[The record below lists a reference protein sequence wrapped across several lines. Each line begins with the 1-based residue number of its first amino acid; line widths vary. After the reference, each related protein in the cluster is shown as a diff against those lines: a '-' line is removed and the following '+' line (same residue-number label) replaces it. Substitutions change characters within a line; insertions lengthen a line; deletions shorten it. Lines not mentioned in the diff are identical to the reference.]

1 MAGTSLDGGTR
12 IFTAGAGWI
21 KIAEKIITSDINNFT
36 FSGLDFDGEKDSMLV
51 LVADFEASAS
61 GEYRLLFNGITTNY
75 FNDGER
81 IANGASAIIDLGP
94 GGSLIAMNNTMLAGS
109 LPIFCISYISL
120 SKVSD
125 RISVQSFGSS
135 VDFRGKEEM
144 VGTTTTSITSL
155 TTLRVEMGTVR
166 NFITGSRFTLYRVP
180 R

>member
-1 MAGTSLDGGTR
+1 LAGTSLDGGTR

-51 LVADFEASAS
+51 LVADFEATAP
-61 GEYRLLFNGITTNY
+61 GEYRLLFNDIVINY

-81 IANGASAIIDLGP
+81 IANGVSTIIDF
-94 GGSLIAMNNTMLAGS
+94 SSSNIIAMNNTMLGAN

-144 VGTTTTSITSL
+144 VGTTSAAITSL
-155 TTLRVEMGTVR
+155 TSIKVQMGTGR